1 MLSEVA
7 QKRHLRLDFR
17 PDYALVFLHGTDALF
32 HLRLSVES
40 QAMINAQEEV
50 DRMLSMLRNKIRD
63 RGFTQLQVQ
72 SDLQWGRSY
81 ISQLLTK
88 QKSLRVEQVL
98 QILDVIGI
106 DPSEFFA
113 ELFRWPSEENG
124 LHKGGGYVSDP
135 VAELEI
141 RRKLDGLQSTLEG
154 LVRLLVDKQL
164 LVPSE
169 SAAIFSGEAANRG
182 RLAAIWNGG
191 EAGDRE
197 EDEKPRRRRKSAAR

>member
-1 MLSEVA
+1 
-7 QKRHLRLDFR
+7 
-17 PDYALVFLHGTDALF
+17 LF
-32 HLRLSVES
+32 HLRLPVES
-40 QAMINAQEEV
+40 IAMINAQEEV

-72 SDLQWGRSY
+72 SDLKWGRSY

-113 ELFRWPSEENG
+113 ELFKWSEEGG
-124 LHKGGGYVSDP
+124 LAKGGSYVNDP

-141 RRKLDGLQSTLEG
+141 RRKLDSLQTTLEG

-169 SAAIFSGEAANRG
+169 SASIFSGEAANRG
-182 RLAAIWNGG
+182 RLAAIWDGSLG
-191 EAGDRE
+191 EDQDRE
-197 EDEKPRRRRKSAAR
+197 GEKKPRRRRKVAAAG